1 MEHICSMYE
10 HMCMCTFMY
19 EKNRMTK
26 GRDIKLNVFQEETYE
41 VTYERRSY
49 FKDIGRVEDEKK
61 LSNIRK

>member
-1 MEHICSMYE
+1 
-10 HMCMCTFMY
+10 MCTFMY

-26 GRDIKLNVFQEETYE
+26 GKDIKLNVFKEEMYE

-61 LSNIRK
+61 LSFLSK